1 MLYVPWFNFDGPP
14 ESKFQIL
21 RFFDF
26 QALASEFVFAQE
38 PTVLRLEGSSFGIR
52 DSIYILIGC
61 YDRPPRKVPRRVIL
75 GEKVFLRPC
84 AESLF

>member
-26 QALASEFVFAQE
+26 QALASEFVFARE

-52 DSIYILIGC
+52 PSIYAQMGY
-61 YDRPPRKVPRRVIL
+61 YDDLPPKVPIRVIL
-75 GEKVFLRPC
+75 GENLYSETSCYKGR
-84 AESLF
+84 